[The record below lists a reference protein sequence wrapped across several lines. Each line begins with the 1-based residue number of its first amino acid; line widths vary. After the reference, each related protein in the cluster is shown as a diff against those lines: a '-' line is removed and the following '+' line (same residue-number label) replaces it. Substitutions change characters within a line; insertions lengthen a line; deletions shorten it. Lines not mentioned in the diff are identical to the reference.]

1 MMSVKCAFLFAGQGS
16 QAVGM
21 GKDFFENSEVAV
33 DMITRASE
41 RTGIDFKKL
50 LFEENDDLEK
60 TEFTQPAIL
69 LVSAIA
75 HKLFENEMAIKPYY
89 ALGHSLG
96 EFSALVSVGALDAI
110 DGVEL
115 VNLRGKLMA
124 EACEGQDV
132 GMMVSLGLDDDKVEE
147 ICQAQ
152 RDNGLKVWAVNYNAK
167 GQIVIAG
174 IKDDLKILEPIL
186 KEAKAKRAML
196 LNMSVASHCP
206 LLESAVAPLSAK
218 LEEMVRDEFI
228 APVISNVTAQRYS
241 SKAEAL
247 DLLPKQLT
255 SPVLYK
261 QSIANFDDEV
271 DCYIEFGHGGVL
283 KGLNRRATKKPH
295 FVVSDM
301 ASLQTA
307 IEEVS
312 KLSSV
317 V

>member
-1 MMSVKCAFLFAGQGS
+1 MSIKCAFLFAGQGS

-21 GKDFFENSEVAV
+21 GRDFFDNSEVAV
-33 DMITRASE
+33 DMINRASE
-41 RTGIDFKKL
+41 RTGIDFEKL
-50 LFEENDDLEK
+50 LFEEGDDLEK

-69 LVSAIA
+69 LVSSIA
-75 HKLFENEMAIKPYY
+75 HRLFENEMAIKPYY

-96 EFSALVSVGALDAI
+96 EFSALVSVGALDAT

-218 LEEMVRDEFI
+218 LDDMIRDEFI
-228 APVISNVTAQRYS
+228 APVISNVTANRYDT
-241 SKAEAL
+241 KEDAL
-247 DLLPKQLT
+247 DLLPKQLV

-295 FVVSDM
+295 FVASDM
-301 ASLQTA
+301 ASLQSA
-307 IEEVS
+307 IDEVS
-312 KLSSV
+312 KLSQI
-317 V
+317 

>member
-1 MMSVKCAFLFAGQGS
+1 MSIKCAFLFAGQGS

-21 GKDFFENSEVAV
+21 GKDFFDNSEVAV
-33 DMITRASE
+33 DMITKASE
-41 RTGIDFKKL
+41 RTGINFEKL

-69 LVSAIA
+69 LVSSIA

-96 EFSALVSVGALDAI
+96 EFSALVSVGALDII

-124 EACEGQDV
+124 EACDGQDV

-147 ICQAQ
+147 ICATQ

-174 IKDDLKILEPIL
+174 IKDDLKVLELIL

-206 LLESAVAPLSAK
+206 LLDSAVSPLSEK
-218 LEEMVRDEFI
+218 LDEVIRDEFLSS
-228 APVISNVTAQRYS
+228 VISNVTADKYNT
-241 SKAEAL
+241 KKEAL
-247 DLLPKQLT
+247 DLLARQLV

-261 QSIANFDDEV
+261 QSIAKFDDEV

-295 FVVSDM
+295 FIVSDM
-301 ASLQTA
+301 ASLQTT

-312 KLSSV
+312 KLV
-317 V
+317 QI

>member
-1 MMSVKCAFLFAGQGS
+1 MSVKCAFLFPGQGS

-21 GKDFFENSEVAV
+21 GQEFFNQSDVAKE
-33 DMITRASE
+33 MIAQASN
-41 RTGIDFKKL
+41 RTGINFERL
-50 LFEENDDLEK
+50 LFTENEDLEK

-75 HKLFENEMAIKPYY
+75 HKLFEDEMPIKPHY

-96 EFSALVSVGALDAI
+96 EFSALVSVGAIDAI

-124 EACEGQDV
+124 KACEGQDV
-132 GMMVSLGLDDDKVEE
+132 GMMVSLGLDDEVVEE
-147 ICQAQ
+147 ICSAQ
-152 RDNGLKVWAVNYNAK
+152 REAGMQVWPVNYNAT

-174 IKDDLKILEPIL
+174 IKSDLEKLEPIL
-186 KEAKAKRAML
+186 KEAKARRVML

-206 LLESAVAPLSAK
+206 LLESATIPLAEK
-218 LEEMVRDEFI
+218 LTDILKDEFT
-228 APVISNVTAQRYS
+228 APVVSNVTANYYS
-241 SKAEAL
+241 TKAEAL
-247 DLLPKQLT
+247 ELLPKQLT

-261 QSIANFDDEV
+261 QSIAKFDDEI

-295 FVVSDM
+295 FVISDM
-301 ASLQTA
+301 ESLQNT
-307 IEEVS
+307 IDEIN
-312 KLSSV
+312 KLSS
-317 V
+317 

>member
-1 MMSVKCAFLFAGQGS
+1 MSTKCAFLFPGQGS

-21 GKDFFENSEVAV
+21 GEDFFNHSEMAKQ
-33 DMITRASE
+33 MIAEASHK
-41 RTGIDFKKL
+41 TGIDFERL
-50 LFEENDDLEK
+50 LFTENEDLEK

-75 HKLFENEMAIKPYY
+75 HKLFEDEMPIRPVY

-110 DGVEL
+110 DAVAL

-124 EACEGQDV
+124 QACEGQDV
-132 GMMVSLGLDDDKVEE
+132 GMLVSLGLDDETVEK
-147 ICQAQ
+147 ICEAQ
-152 RDNGLKVWAVNYNAK
+152 RAEGMKVWPVNYNAE

-174 IKDDLKILEPIL
+174 LKPDLQKLEPIL
-186 KEAKAKRAML
+186 KEAKARRAML

-206 LLESAVAPLSAK
+206 LLESATAPLAKK
-218 LEEMVRDEFI
+218 LEEVLKDEFS
-228 APVISNVTAQRYS
+228 APVISNVTAKPYD
-241 SKAEAL
+241 SKAQAL
-247 DLLPKQLT
+247 ELLPQQLI

-301 ASLQTA
+301 ASLETA
-307 IEEVS
+307 IEAVKE
-312 KLSSV
+312 LA
-317 V
+317 

>member
-1 MMSVKCAFLFAGQGS
+1 MSVKCAFLFAGQGS

-206 LLESAVAPLSAK
+206 LLESAVAPLSEK

-241 SKAEAL
+241 TKAEAL

>member
-1 MMSVKCAFLFAGQGS
+1 MSIKCAFLFPGQGS

-21 GKDFFENSEVAV
+21 GQDFFNNSDIAKQMVA
-33 DMITRASE
+33 DASS
-41 RTGIDFKKL
+41 RTGIDFENL
-50 LFEENDDLEK
+50 LFTENDDLEK

-75 HKLFENEMAIKPYY
+75 HKLFEDEMPIKPVY

-110 DGVEL
+110 DAVEL

-124 EACEGQDV
+124 EACTGQDV
-132 GMMVSLGLDDDKVEE
+132 GMLVSLGLDDKTVED
-147 ICQAQ
+147 ICAAQ
-152 RDNGLKVWAVNYNAK
+152 RDAGMKVWPVNYNAE

-174 IKDDLKILEPIL
+174 IKPDLEKLEPIL
-186 KEAKAKRAML
+186 KEAKARRAML

-206 LLESAVAPLSAK
+206 LLASATAPLAEK
-218 LEEMVRDEFI
+218 LAEVLKDEFT
-228 APVISNVTAQRYS
+228 APVISNVTAKGYS
-241 SKAEAL
+241 TKEEAL
-247 DLLPKQLT
+247 DLLPKQLV

-261 QSIANFDDEV
+261 QSIADFDDEV
-271 DCYIEFGHGGVL
+271 DCYVEFGHGGVL

-301 ASLQTA
+301 ASLATA
-307 IEEVS
+307 IEEIKNLGS
-312 KLSSV
+312 
-317 V
+317 

>member
-1 MMSVKCAFLFAGQGS
+1 
-16 QAVGM
+16 M
-21 GKDFFENSEVAV
+21 GEDFFKNSDIARE
-33 DMITRASE
+33 MIADASE
-41 RTGIDFKKL
+41 RTGIDFESL
-50 LFEENDDLEK
+50 LFTENDKLEK

-75 HKLFENEMAIKPYY
+75 HKLFENEMPIKPVY

-96 EFSALVSVGALDAI
+96 EFSALTAVGAIDPIDA
-110 DGVEL
+110 VEL

-132 GMMVSLGLDDDKVEE
+132 GMLVSLGLDDETVEK
-147 ICQAQ
+147 ICQEQ
-152 RDNGLKVWAVNYNAK
+152 REAGMKVWPVNYNAQ

-174 IKDDLKILEPIL
+174 LKPDLQKLEPIL
-186 KEAKAKRAML
+186 KEAKARRAML

-206 LLESAVAPLSAK
+206 LLESATAPLAQK
-218 LEEMVRDEFI
+218 LEEVLKEEFT
-228 APVISNVTAQRYS
+228 APVISNVTAARYS

-247 DLLPKQLT
+247 ELLPKQLV

-261 QSIANFDDEV
+261 QSIAKFDDEV

-283 KGLNRRATKKPH
+283 KGLNRKATKKPH

-301 ASLQTA
+301 QSLA
-307 IEEVS
+307 NALEEVA
-312 KLSSV
+312 KLG
-317 V
+317 

>member
-1 MMSVKCAFLFAGQGS
+1 MSIKCAFLFPGQGS

-21 GKDFFENSEVAV
+21 GEDFFNNSEIAKEMVA
-33 DMITRASE
+33 DAAQ
-41 RTGIDFKKL
+41 RTGIDFETL
-50 LFEENDDLEK
+50 LFRENDDLEK

-75 HKLFENEMAIKPYY
+75 HKLFEDAMPIKPVY

-96 EFSALVSVGALDAI
+96 EFSALVSVGAIDAI
-110 DGVEL
+110 DAVEL

-124 EACEGQDV
+124 KACAGQDV
-132 GMMVSLGLDDDKVEE
+132 GMMVSLGLDDEVVEE
-147 ICQAQ
+147 ICATQ
-152 RDNGLKVWAVNYNAK
+152 REAGMKVWPVNYNAA

-174 IKDDLKILEPIL
+174 IKPDLEKLEPIL
-186 KEAKAKRAML
+186 KEAKARRAML

-206 LLESAVAPLSAK
+206 LLESATAPLVEK
-218 LEEMVRDEFI
+218 LSEVLRDEFI
-228 APVISNVTAQRYS
+228 APVVSNVTAEKYS
-241 SKAEAL
+241 TKAEAL
-247 DLLPKQLT
+247 ELLPKQLV

-261 QSIANFDDEV
+261 QSIAKFDDDV

-301 ASLQTA
+301 ESLANA
-307 IEEVS
+307 IEEIS
-312 KLSSV
+312 KLG
-317 V
+317 